1 MKKAGWVALFLC
13 AALWMVGVT
22 GSAVEEGTPLPV
34 LMYHALLRNPNA
46 WNDYVLSPDA
56 LEQDLIW
63 LKAHGYSFV
72 LPSQVIGFVQN
83 GNPLPEKP
91 VMITLDDGCLNHLT
105 YLPEILERQ
114 DACAFL
120 SVVGE
125 YTEKADAE
133 GEGHPEYS
141 YLRSEDIGKLLQTG
155 RVEIGNHSYNLHGL
169 GQRRGAMRCASESR
183 EHWREVLTEDA
194 RRTQNLLRADCGVT
208 PKVYTYPYGLISDGA
223 DEILKEMGFAMTLSC
238 FERVTVPTSDE
249 SCLYSVGRFNRP
261 SGISTEAFMRK
272 IGLE

>member
-83 GNPLPEKP
+83 RNPLPEKP

-105 YLPEILERQ
+105 YLGIHRKGRCGRRGTSRIQLSAQRGHWQAFADGACGDWQSFLQPAWAGTAPGRDALRVGEPGALAGSADRGCAPNTEFAARGLRRYAEGLHLSLRFDQRRRRRNLEG
-114 DACAFL
+114 DGVCHDAFL
-120 SVVGE
+120 
-125 YTEKADAE
+125 
-133 GEGHPEYS
+133 
-141 YLRSEDIGKLLQTG
+141 L
-155 RVEIGNHSYNLHGL
+155 
-169 GQRRGAMRCASESR
+169 
-183 EHWREVLTEDA
+183 
-194 RRTQNLLRADCGVT
+194 
-208 PKVYTYPYGLISDGA
+208 
-223 DEILKEMGFAMTLSC
+223 
-238 FERVTVPTSDE
+238 
-249 SCLYSVGRFNRP
+249 
-261 SGISTEAFMRK
+261 
-272 IGLE
+272 

>member
-83 GNPLPEKP
+83 RNPLPEKP

-133 GEGHPEYS
+133 GEGQTNAGKGGRQPVRLGRGRGNILLAADAPC
-141 YLRSEDIGKLLQTG
+141 LRTVS
-155 RVEIGNHSYNLHGL
+155 H
-169 GQRRGAMRCASESR
+169 RRGTCSRRHGWCAAS
-183 EHWREVLTEDA
+183 
-194 RRTQNLLRADCGVT
+194 
-208 PKVYTYPYGLISDGA
+208 
-223 DEILKEMGFAMTLSC
+223 
-238 FERVTVPTSDE
+238 
-249 SCLYSVGRFNRP
+249 
-261 SGISTEAFMRK
+261 
-272 IGLE
+272 

>member
-83 GNPLPEKP
+83 RNPLPEKP

-169 GQRRGAMRCASESR
+169 GQRPGRDALRVGEPGALAGSADRGCAANAESAACGLR
-183 EHWREVLTEDA
+183 RHAEGLHVSLRLDQRRRRRNLEGDGVCHDA
-194 RRTQNLLRADCGVT
+194 FLL
-208 PKVYTYPYGLISDGA
+208 
-223 DEILKEMGFAMTLSC
+223 
-238 FERVTVPTSDE
+238 
-249 SCLYSVGRFNRP
+249 
-261 SGISTEAFMRK
+261 
-272 IGLE
+272 

>member
-63 LKAHGYSFV
+63 LKVHGYSFV

-83 GNPLPEKP
+83 RNPLPEKP

-120 SVVGE
+120 SVVGAAR
-125 YTEKADAE
+125 TLA
-133 GEGHPEYS
+133 S
-141 YLRSEDIGKLLQTG
+141 FC
-155 RVEIGNHSYNLHGL
+155 
-169 GQRRGAMRCASESR
+169 RRGVWRLAIILTTCMGWDSAGARCA
-183 EHWREVLTEDA
+183 V
-194 RRTQNLLRADCGVT
+194 RRRAG
-208 PKVYTYPYGLISDGA
+208 
-223 DEILKEMGFAMTLSC
+223 
-238 FERVTVPTSDE
+238 
-249 SCLYSVGRFNRP
+249 
-261 SGISTEAFMRK
+261 STGGK
-272 IGLE
+272 C

>member
-91 VMITLDDGCLNHLT
+91 AMITLDDGCLNHLT

-125 YTEKADAE
+125 YTERADAE
-133 GEGHPEYS
+133 GEGQPEYS

-155 RVEIGNHSYNLHGL
+155 RVEIGNHSYNLH
-169 GQRRGAMRCASESR
+169 A
-183 EHWREVLTEDA
+183 
-194 RRTQNLLRADCGVT
+194 
-208 PKVYTYPYGLISDGA
+208 
-223 DEILKEMGFAMTLSC
+223 LKC
-238 FERVTVPTSDE
+238 V
-249 SCLYSVGRFNRP
+249 
-261 SGISTEAFMRK
+261 
-272 IGLE
+272 

>member
-63 LKAHGYSFV
+63 LKVHGYSFV

-83 GNPLPEKP
+83 RNPLPEKP

-125 YTEKADAE
+125 YTEVDD
-133 GEGHPEYS
+133 HHIRYS
-141 YLRSEDIGKLLQTG
+141 HCTWNQLGLLHESG
-155 RVEIGNHSYNLHGL
+155 LVEIQNHSYNLHGL
-169 GQRRGAMRCASESR
+169 GQR
-183 EHWREVLTEDA
+183 
-194 RRTQNLLRADCGVT
+194 
-208 PKVYTYPYGLISDGA
+208 
-223 DEILKEMGFAMTLSC
+223 
-238 FERVTVPTSDE
+238 
-249 SCLYSVGRFNRP
+249 
-261 SGISTEAFMRK
+261 
-272 IGLE
+272 